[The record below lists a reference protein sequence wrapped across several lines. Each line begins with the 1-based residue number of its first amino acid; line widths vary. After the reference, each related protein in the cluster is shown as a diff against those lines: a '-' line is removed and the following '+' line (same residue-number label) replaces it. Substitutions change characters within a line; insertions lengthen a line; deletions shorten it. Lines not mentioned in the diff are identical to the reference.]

1 MTNVHQTAEA
11 AGHGEGR
18 DNHSL
23 FSLTEQRG
31 LPPSFGLAHMKVFL
45 TGLYLRKAGRI
56 GLGNSNQCLTV
67 FLANPA

>member
-18 DNHSL
+18 DNHSF

-31 LPPSFGLAHMKVFL
+31 LPPSFELAHMKVFL
-45 TGLYLRKAGRI
+45 TGLYLGKADRVE
-56 GLGNSNQCLTV
+56 LGNSNQ
-67 FLANPA
+67 

>member
-31 LPPSFGLAHMKVFL
+31 LPPSCELAHTKVFL
-45 TGLYLRKAGRI
+45 IGLYVGKTG
-56 GLGNSNQCLTV
+56 GVELGNSNQ
-67 FLANPA
+67 